1 MLQGIYIFKPKSGV
15 LEIGGI
21 NFNDLY
27 LVIRN
32 QDGNCYTS
40 ISKKCKN
47 KPKWNDQIIFKV
59 SEDGKFQIE
68 IWDYL
73 VNDEAKIGYFVI
85 NLADINEIRSNLFFL

>member
-1 MLQGIYIFKPKSGV
+1 MLHGIYIFKPKSGV
-15 LEIGGI
+15 LEVGGV

-47 KPKWNDQIIFKV
+47 KPKWND
-59 SEDGKFQIE
+59 
-68 IWDYL
+68 
-73 VNDEAKIGYFVI
+73 
-85 NLADINEIRSNLFFL
+85 